1 METRFSFITN
11 YNNDG
16 YVLVARAY
24 TDDGIT
30 IASETYVNISYD
42 ECVVNQQEFYDMYKT
57 AA

>member
-1 METRFSFITN
+1 METRFSFVTN

-42 ECVVNQQEFYDMYKT
+42 ECVVKQQEFYDMYKT